1 MYTIYLVLCT
11 YMNFEFDA
19 GGIVL
24 QGREGNVGKLRL
36 LALLLTNGKGAVLGE
51 GSRQLLLAGGQAVH
65 LLQLLDQ
72 IILEIQA
79 WFMEIDYDIQRKE

>member
-1 MYTIYLVLCT
+1 
-11 YMNFEFDA
+11 MNFEFDA

-36 LALLLTNGKGAVLGE
+36 LALLLTNGKGAVLLLTNGKGAVLGE
-51 GSRQLLLAGGQAVH
+51 GSRERLLAGGQAVH

-72 IILEIQA
+72 IIL
-79 WFMEIDYDIQRKE
+79 DTSLVHGNRL